1 MQNPETA
8 LRYIRVLKVTLDLQK
23 TLKRKNYA
31 KQIFFRFIN
40 VFTIFK

>member
-8 LRYIRVLKVTLDLQK
+8 LRYIRTLKVTLDLQK

-31 KQIFFRFIN
+31 IQIFF
-40 VFTIFK
+40 